1 MCHNTIMTSVDL
13 TKLLQKYKTGWV
25 ALSNDYSRVVAYA
38 EKFIDL
44 QKKVKNK
51 KNVVVMQAFDN
62 YYNYVS

>member
-1 MCHNTIMTSVDL
+1 MTSINL
-13 TKLLQKYKTGWV
+13 TKLLQKYKSGWV
-25 ALSNDYSRVVAYA
+25 AVSSDYSRVIAYA

-51 KNVVVMQAFDN
+51 KNIVVIQAFDN

>member
-1 MCHNTIMTSVDL
+1 MTSINL
-13 TKLLQKYKTGWV
+13 TKLLQKYKSGWV
-25 ALSNDYSRVVAYA
+25 AVSDDYSRVIAFA

-51 KNVVVMQAFDN
+51 RNIVVIQAFDN

>member
-1 MCHNTIMTSVDL
+1 MNRIDL
-13 TKLLQKYKTGWV
+13 TKLLQNYKSGWV
-25 ALSNDYSRVVAYA
+25 ALSSDYSRVVAYA

-51 KNVVVMQAFDN
+51 KNVVVIQAFDN